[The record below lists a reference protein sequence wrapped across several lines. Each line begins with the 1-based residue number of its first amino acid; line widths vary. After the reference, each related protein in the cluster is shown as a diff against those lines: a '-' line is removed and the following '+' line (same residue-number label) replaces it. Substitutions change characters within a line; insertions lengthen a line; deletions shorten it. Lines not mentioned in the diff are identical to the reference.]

1 MMSTLGGCSLFD
13 SDDKN
18 VIAVAEQYA
27 EAVVKADVSD
37 IADLSADADDL
48 EEDLEAYIDKY
59 SYNEDLS
66 GIFDCIHEHMTY
78 EIDQKSVESSKKH
91 KEASADIVF
100 NIIDYM
106 DVYDIYNDCEDAEEF
121 IDALEENAENTK
133 EIRVTIQFEL
143 DKDDWKVVDEDY
155 EAIYEVYNFY
165 PGITNLGWIKLEPVD
180 SDDFEDAVG
189 EIFNRNSEYYG
200 YYDMGEFSAIYYIDD
215 DYSID
220 YYAFGD
226 TSESLGMFDSYYD
239 MYLEVASQYDDGAVY
254 PFVSDDGGYILLNG
268 DIHYDKNDSE
278 YNYGGIYLTG
288 NTMIMIITNRD
299 DQDCRDKV
307 DQFLD
312 AIGYPKPM

>member
-1 MMSTLGGCSLFD
+1 
-13 SDDKN
+13 
-18 VIAVAEQYA
+18 
-27 EAVVKADVSD
+27 
-37 IADLSADADDL
+37 
-48 EEDLEAYIDKY
+48 
-59 SYNEDLS
+59 
-66 GIFDCIHEHMTY
+66 
-78 EIDQKSVESSKKH
+78 
-91 KEASADIVF
+91 
-100 NIIDYM
+100 M